1 MGMSTFVYGFKPP
14 DEKWARM
21 KQIYEACEKEDIEIP
36 DKVDDYFNGNEPD
49 PAGVRVDIP
58 AEGWRDENSE
68 GIEIEVEKIP
78 KDVKIIRFVN
88 SW

>member
-1 MGMSTFVYGFKPP
+1 
-14 DEKWARM
+14 
-21 KQIYEACEKEDIEIP
+21 
-36 DKVDDYFNGNEPD
+36 
-49 PAGVRVDIP
+49 VRVDIP